1 MSTTW
6 VALLRGINLGSNK
19 RVAMAD
25 LRELLEARGYQDVR
39 THMQSGNA
47 LFTAGRTAAATLER
61 TISSAIKRELGVETV
76 ALVRSA
82 AEMAAVVEHNPFAGR
97 RGVDTKQLHAVFLS
111 KAPARATTA
120 SIEMDAF
127 APSEY
132 AFGKR
137 VVYARLP
144 RGVIRSPMPNWERML
159 GVRATMRS
167 WAVVLRLREMSA

>member
-6 VALLRGINLGSNK
+6 VALLRGINLGAKN

-25 LRELLEARGYQDVR
+25 LRKLLEARGYQDVR
-39 THMQSGNA
+39 THLQSGNA
-47 LFTAGRTAAATLER
+47 LFTVGRPAAATMER
-61 TISSAIKRELGVETV
+61 TIASAIKRELGVETV
-76 ALVRSA
+76 VLVRSA
-82 AEMAAVVEHNPFAGR
+82 AEIASVVEQNPFAGR
-97 RGVDTKQLHAVFLS
+97 RGVDAKRLHAVFLS
-111 KAPARATTA
+111 KAPARAATA
-120 SIEMDAF
+120 LIDLGGF

-144 RGVIRSPMPNWERML
+144 GGVIGSPMPNWERML